1 MKKKYLILGGDL
13 RNIKLAEMLT
23 NENNKVLSYGLE
35 KSEEIQENRLI
46 DKIPNLQSAI
56 EKVDIIVAP
65 TPFSSNGET
74 INSPYAKEE
83 IKIEQLFKSNKQK
96 ILIAGGIKERIKEQ
110 LEEKY
115 LKVIDVMKRE
125 ELAILNT
132 IATAE
137 GTIKVAIENTDKIL
151 QGSKVLILG
160 FGRVAKIV
168 ASKFS
173 LLSTKV
179 TCAARKTTDLAW
191 IEAYGYNSININEM
205 LFELNDFDIIINT
218 VPEIIIKEKELKH
231 MKPDVLLID
240 LASKPGGIESKKAI
254 QMGLKYIWAL
264 AIPRKSCTYIICRI
278 YKRGHIYCFGRI
290 W

>member
-179 TCAARKTTDLAW
+179 TCAARKSTDLAW

-278 YKRGHIYCFGRI
+278 YKRGHI
-290 W
+290 